1 MRVAEPTVRRLA
13 TDEDRERALCGWGQI
28 APSSARLRPVTG
40 VEDVVEALCGT
51 GPARAGL
58 IARGAGRS
66 YGDAAQ
72 SAGGDVLDMRGLDRI
87 VSLDRERLAV
97 TAQAG
102 VTIARL
108 MAYLGSAGL
117 TLPVVPGT
125 RYVTVGGALASD
137 VHGKGHHRDGSF
149 GAHLEQFDLCVP
161 GGGLLDVSRESE
173 PELFDATLGGMGLTG
188 TVVQARLAVEP
199 LASPWAA
206 ADLEKTGDL
215 DETLAV
221 LAGHELR
228 RWSVA
233 WLDLLARKG
242 AMGRALVSR
251 ADPWPSAT
259 PPSTGRSLR
268 GSRRAG
274 FTLSEGPLVE
284 VPRRFPGGVLR
295 PEMVRSLNAMRWHT
309 AARAERDRPVAL
321 AGYLFP
327 LDALGS
333 WNRLYGSQGLV
344 QYQFV
349 VPLSQE
355 GELLRCVELLRSRR
369 LPVYLAVLKRLG
381 AGAAGALSFP
391 IEGWT
396 LALDIPGG
404 VEGLRATLD
413 ELDEMVACAG
423 GRVYL
428 TKDVRLRQDVLPVMY
443 PELDRFLALRGRID
457 PTGMLRSDLG
467 ARLGL
472 CEATP

>member
-13 TDEDRERALCGWGQI
+13 TDEDRERPLCGWGRI
-28 APSSARLRPVTG
+28 APSSARLRHVTR
-40 VEDVVEALCGT
+40 VEDVLEALSGT

-58 IARGAGRS
+58 IARGAGRC

-72 SAGGDVLDMRGLDRI
+72 SAGGEVLDMRGLDRV

-108 MAYLGSAGL
+108 IAYLGSVGL

-137 VHGKGHHRDGSF
+137 VHGKGHHRDGGF
-149 GAHLEQFDLCVP
+149 GAHVEQFDLCVP
-161 GGGLLDVSRESE
+161 GGGLLDVSRENE

-188 TVVQARLAVEP
+188 TVVQVRLAVEP
-199 LASPWAA
+199 LASPWVA

-221 LAGHELR
+221 LAGHERR

-233 WLDLLARKG
+233 WLDLLAGRG

-251 ADPWPSAT
+251 ANPWPTTT
-259 PPSTGRSLR
+259 PSSGRYRR
-268 GSRRAG
+268 GSRQGAG
-274 FTLSEGPLVE
+274 GALSEDPLVGI
-284 VPRRFPGGVLR
+284 PRRFPGGLLK
-295 PEMVRSLNAMRWHT
+295 PGLVRSFNAARWH
-309 AARAERDRPVAL
+309 AAPRAQLDRPVTL
-321 AGYLFP
+321 AGYFFP

-349 VPLSQE
+349 VPLGQE
-355 GELLRCVELLRSRR
+355 GELVRCVELLRARR

-396 LALDIPGG
+396 LALDIPAG
-404 VEGLRATLD
+404 VEGLRETLDDLD
-413 ELDEMVACAG
+413 ELVAGAG

-428 TKDVRLRQDVLPVMY
+428 TKDVRLRKDVLPVMY
-443 PELDRFLALRGRID
+443 PKLDRFLALRARID